1 MRADAVLHSRVLK
14 GLLAILVLCF
24 SFLRIVNLN
33 ADFPSGIT
41 TSGVLYTDEGWY
53 AAAATRHIL
62 TGHWYLASDINTAVL
77 MPVGQVLHRISF
89 ALFGLS
95 LSSSRIT
102 IVISFFALTML
113 TALLVRRS
121 FGDYAGLLAALLLT
135 TNYIAFAYSRLA
147 TMDLVATNFVVA
159 SFYVAGGL
167 KNKTDLKRLLAA
179 SLLMAA
185 GILTKTNSIFGI
197 PILAYIAWQGGSNK
211 KEQIL
216 FVGISMLVVMGVAG
230 GYLLTMSKLFPA
242 DFEALR
248 KATSA
253 GFYTNLKDWLIHIPH
268 AFLFT
273 YKLGIGFVSLA
284 GIFTMLALLVSPRFR
299 KDPLVYLLIGYMVIY
314 YGLLSLDGYRPP
326 RYYLPLLV
334 PMAALSAIACAT
346 LAGWLS
352 GKRRPILAVVP
363 VLLIASVCLQ
373 GSRQIITYL
382 RNPSFSYYQMMHSL
396 GDIIQEREG
405 RLRGVLLY
413 GDASSSVALETGV
426 NAINN
431 ILTADPAAKIREY
444 QPKYVLVHTSTLVED
459 AAASGG
465 VATEL
470 GRWDVYGNYYG
481 NHQPMRL
488 YLIDWSF
495 TGTK

>member
-1 MRADAVLHSRVLK
+1 MRTDAILHSRVLK
-14 GLLAILVLCF
+14 GLLAILILCF
-24 SFLRIVNLN
+24 SLVRLVNLN

-53 AAAATRHIL
+53 AAAATRHVL
-62 TGHWYLASDINTAVL
+62 TGHWYMAGDINTAVQ

-95 LSSSRIT
+95 LSSARIT
-102 IVISFFALTML
+102 IVVSFLSLTML
-113 TALLVRRS
+113 TALLVQRS
-121 FGDYAGLLAALLLT
+121 FGDYAALLVALLLT

-159 SFYVAGGL
+159 SLYTAGGL
-167 KNKTDLKRLLAA
+167 KNKTDLKRLLAS

-197 PILAYIAWQGGSNK
+197 PILAYIAWQGASTK
-211 KEQIL
+211 KEKIL
-216 FVGISMLVVMGVAG
+216 FVAISMLVVIGIAG
-230 GYLLTMSKLFPA
+230 GYFLTMSKLFPA
-242 DFEALR
+242 DFEVLR

-273 YKLGIGFVSLA
+273 YKLGIGFVGLA
-284 GIFTMLALLVSPRFR
+284 GIFTMLALLVSDRFR

-314 YGLLSLDGYRPP
+314 YGLLSLNGYRPP

-334 PMAALSAIACAT
+334 PVAALGAIACVT

-352 GKRRPILAVVP
+352 GKRWPVWAVVP
-363 VLLIASVCLQ
+363 VLLVASVCLQ
-373 GSRQIITYL
+373 GSSQIIKYL
-382 RNPSFSYYQMMHSL
+382 KNPSFSYYQMMHGL
-396 GDIIQEREG
+396 GEIIYEREG
-405 RLRGVLLY
+405 TLHGVLLY
-413 GDASSSVALETGV
+413 GDATSSVALETGM

-431 ILTADPAAKIREY
+431 ILTADPAAKIRAY

-459 AAASGG
+459 IAASGG

-488 YLIDWSF
+488 YLVDWPF